1 MRNARSECEELDLAK
16 LTIVAEIDLK
26 NADEASDLLSS
37 VSSALEDMLD
47 ACEAGQSAKLAN
59 TSGEL
64 KNDPE
69 DEDEEPFGSW
79 KWE

>member
-1 MRNARSECEELDLAK
+1 MAK

-26 NADEASDLLSS
+26 NGDEASDLLSS
-37 VSSALEDMLD
+37 VTDVLLDMAD
-47 ACEAGQSAKLAN
+47 ACEAGQAGKLES
-59 TSGEL
+59 TSGTL

-69 DEDEEPFGSW
+69 DEDEDPFGTW

>member
-1 MRNARSECEELDLAK
+1 MAK

-26 NADEASDLLSS
+26 NGQEASDLLSS
-37 VSSALEDMLD
+37 INEVLLDMSE
-47 ACEAGQSAKLAN
+47 ACEGGVSEELAK
-59 TSGEL
+59 TSGLL

-69 DEDEEPFGSW
+69 DEDEEPFGTW